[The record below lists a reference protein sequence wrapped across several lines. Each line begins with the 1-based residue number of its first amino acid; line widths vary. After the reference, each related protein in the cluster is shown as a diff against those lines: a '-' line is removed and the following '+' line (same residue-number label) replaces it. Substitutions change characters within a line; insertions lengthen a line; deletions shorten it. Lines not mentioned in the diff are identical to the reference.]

1 MFYCIWSP
9 TSFDWSE
16 VWVGLCKGVNLIV
29 SAPKTLQSC
38 KIHKA
43 ETTLLQKMI
52 VSSWGFSWNS
62 LLHVPCLCLFPVASI
77 FSAILAILY
86 WCPSYLLQYWLIGIE
101 CIRGR
106 LTASSNGSERWRG
119 NMAISQMWGATSGS
133 NYEPPFHNKGS
144 VIRILKMFLS
154 IFGILP
160 FRNYCIG
167 CVTRA
172 WWAKTM
178 PKYISRF

>member
-1 MFYCIWSP
+1 MI
-9 TSFDWSE
+9 
-16 VWVGLCKGVNLIV
+16 GLKCGQGCAKGVNLTV
-29 SAPKTLQSC
+29 SAPKTLRCC
-38 KIHKA
+38 KIHKE
-43 ETTLLQKMI
+43 ETTILQKII
-52 VSSWGFSWNS
+52 VSWNS
-62 LLHVPCLCLFPVASI
+62 LLHVPCLWFFPVASI

-133 NYEPPFHNKGS
+133 NYGPPFHNKGS

-154 IFGILP
+154 IFGILL
-160 FRNYCIG
+160 FRKYCTS
-167 CVTRA
+167 CVILA
-172 WWAKTM
+172 WCAETM
-178 PKYISRF
+178 PKYISPF